1 MGRHRRTARFTVE
14 ECLALDVESLHRSGT
29 FACPPGTIFTSR
41 WETSWGGIEAMLAFV
56 VVRNSVGGLALFL
69 DSDQGN
75 IPPALKLP
83 GKYLVPIATTRPH
96 LGGRRFW
103 FCCPAVRDGKPCGK
117 LAGRLY
123 LRPGQTV
130 FACRACHNLTYQS
143 AQQHDQRK
151 YDLARDPVALRAVLD
166 AALRSPNAKK
176 ARLAFLSIGAQALCV
191 KRLRKGKG
199 PLLPNVGDDLVGG

>member
-1 MGRHRRTARFTVE
+1 MGRHRWTTRFTVE

-29 FACPPGTIFTSR
+29 FACPPGTICTTR
-41 WETSWGGIEAMLAFV
+41 WETSCGGTKAMLGFV
-56 VVRNSVGGLALFL
+56 VVRNSVGGLALCL

-103 FCCPAVRDGKPCGK
+103 LCCPVVRDGKPCGK

-123 LRPGQTV
+123 LPPGQTI
-130 FACRACHNLTYQS
+130 FACRDCHDLTYRS

-151 YDLARDPVALRAVLD
+151 YDLARNPVALRAVLD
-166 AALRSPNAKK
+166 AALSGPDAKR
-176 ARLAFLSIGAQALCV
+176 AGQALLGIGGMALLMQWSSQGRMRQRAKV
-191 KRLRKGKG
+191 RL
-199 PLLPNVGDDLVGG
+199 